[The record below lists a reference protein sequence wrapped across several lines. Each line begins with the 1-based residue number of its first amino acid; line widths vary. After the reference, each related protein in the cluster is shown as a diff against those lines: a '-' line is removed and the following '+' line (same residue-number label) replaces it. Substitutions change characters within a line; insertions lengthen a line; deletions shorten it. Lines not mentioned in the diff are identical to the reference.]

1 MNNDN
6 NCNENKRNDSEKD
19 NFISNAKLQ
28 ISHQFLQQKKNLPI
42 CKQINSNR

>member
-19 NFISNAKLQ
+19 NFISNGNKDND
-28 ISHQFLQQKKNLPI
+28 IKYNYNNDKDYNN
-42 CKQINSNR
+42 CN